1 MYLYLPT
8 LACMRATG
16 ATVQVAR
23 ERHRPSACP
32 NEANGETE
40 QQQSCRADRRGKERA
55 TQTLCAMGV

>member
-8 LACMRATG
+8 LACMR

-23 ERHRPSACP
+23 ERHRPSACA
-32 NEANGETE
+32 NEANRDME

-55 TQTLCAMGV
+55 RQTLCAMGA